1 MKFPL
6 ESNITSLQR
15 SGISRISNRFT
26 SIDEKMVCVAA
37 KDKNSIILPIAKELI
52 EPPSILSYN

>member
-1 MKFPL
+1 M
-6 ESNITSLQR
+6 
-15 SGISRISNRFT
+15 
-26 SIDEKMVCVAA
+26 DEKMVGVAA